1 MKKLITLLFISILS
15 LQVYCSAQEIL
26 KVDYPAIKEYV
37 TNHNTEFQKLMQ
49 RFEENDTLLTRQD
62 HVMLYY
68 GYSFTPAYK
77 GSMDD
82 FQDFRKLIKEEKYED
97 AYNIGKEL
105 LKKNPVSL
113 QWFYNLYGIA
123 GLLQKDIREIKHYSK
138 RYAALLTMIALT
150 GDGTSEETAFKVI
163 CVNDEYQLLNML
175 FKMENMKGQS
185 LVNKCD
191 LIEFDKCQYYEGNQ
205 MYFDISRSLD
215 YMSELF
221 GKWKKAI
228 LYHTDNCHT
237 LCYQYAYAGLKTN
250 IRELFARVK
259 MFLDLEID
267 KQPHFLGEMIIL
279 GSKR

>member
-1 MKKLITLLFISILS
+1 MKKFITLFFISILS

-37 TNHNTEFQKLMQ
+37 TSHNTEFQKLMQ

-62 HVMLYY
+62 HAMLYY

-113 QWFYNLYGIA
+113 QLLYNMYGIA

-163 CVNDEYQLLNML
+163 CVNDE
-175 FKMENMKGQS
+175 
-185 LVNKCD
+185 
-191 LIEFDKCQYYEGNQ
+191 
-205 MYFDISRSLD
+205 
-215 YMSELF
+215 
-221 GKWKKAI
+221 
-228 LYHTDNCHT
+228 
-237 LCYQYAYAGLKTN
+237 
-250 IRELFARVK
+250 
-259 MFLDLEID
+259 
-267 KQPHFLGEMIIL
+267 
-279 GSKR
+279 

>member
-1 MKKLITLLFISILS
+1 MKKLITLFFISILS

-62 HVMLYY
+62 HAMLYY

-113 QWFYNLYGIA
+113 QLLYNMYGIA

-191 LIEFDKCQYYEGNQ
+191 LIEFDKCQYYE
-205 MYFDISRSLD
+205 
-215 YMSELF
+215 
-221 GKWKKAI
+221 
-228 LYHTDNCHT
+228 
-237 LCYQYAYAGLKTN
+237 
-250 IRELFARVK
+250 
-259 MFLDLEID
+259 
-267 KQPHFLGEMIIL
+267 
-279 GSKR
+279 

>member
-1 MKKLITLLFISILS
+1 MKEQPIETAPIEVVNDTITNMFTYANYFLVAGLVVLLTYMTIRDFRKKQREKKL
-15 LQVYCSAQEIL
+15 A
-26 KVDYPAIKEYV
+26 KEREEY
-37 TNHNTEFQKLMQ
+37 N

-62 HVMLYY
+62 HAMLYY

-113 QWFYNLYGIA
+113 QLLYNMYGIA

-221 GKWKKAI
+221 GK
-228 LYHTDNCHT
+228 
-237 LCYQYAYAGLKTN
+237 
-250 IRELFARVK
+250 
-259 MFLDLEID
+259 
-267 KQPHFLGEMIIL
+267 
-279 GSKR
+279 

>member
-1 MKKLITLLFISILS
+1 
-15 LQVYCSAQEIL
+15 
-26 KVDYPAIKEYV
+26 
-37 TNHNTEFQKLMQ
+37 MQ

-62 HVMLYY
+62 HAMLYY

-113 QWFYNLYGIA
+113 QLLYNMYGIA

-191 LIEFDKCQYYEGNQ
+191 LIEFDKC
-205 MYFDISRSLD
+205 
-215 YMSELF
+215 
-221 GKWKKAI
+221 
-228 LYHTDNCHT
+228 
-237 LCYQYAYAGLKTN
+237 
-250 IRELFARVK
+250 
-259 MFLDLEID
+259 
-267 KQPHFLGEMIIL
+267 
-279 GSKR
+279 

>member
-1 MKKLITLLFISILS
+1 MKKLITLFFISILS

-62 HVMLYY
+62 HAMLYY

-113 QWFYNLYGIA
+113 QLLYNMYGIA

-138 RYAALLTMIALT
+138 RYAAVLTMIALT

-221 GKWKKAI
+221 GK
-228 LYHTDNCHT
+228 
-237 LCYQYAYAGLKTN
+237 
-250 IRELFARVK
+250 
-259 MFLDLEID
+259 
-267 KQPHFLGEMIIL
+267 
-279 GSKR
+279 